1 MESPGTWET
10 VIVAILALALVFY
23 LRPGIKAALEKSKK
37 TEEKDWSGVL
47 IPIAIVVLFVIFLIV
62 IQ

>member
-1 MESPGTWET
+1 MESPATWET

-23 LRPGIKAALEKSKK
+23 LRPGIKAALEKSKE
-37 TEEKDWSGVL
+37 TEKKDWSGAL